1 MRIINIISIAILLT
15 PAVFAQTTTL
25 RGQVTDES
33 GALVPAATVT
43 LLSPDGVT
51 KTAVADGQ
59 GRYSFPPLAPGNYT
73 VSATAPDLTT
83 PQPAKILLKP
93 GPQTLNLQLK
103 VASTVQQ
110 VTVQENAG
118 PSVST
123 ESSNNASALV
133 LRGEDLQA
141 LSDDPD
147 DLMADLQALAGPAAG
162 PNGGSLYIDGFSGGE
177 LPPKESI
184 REIRINSNPFSPE
197 YDKLGYGRIEIFT
210 KPGTDKFHGTA
221 FYNFSDDVWNSRNP
235 YAQQKAPFLLKEY
248 GGNLSGPITKRA
260 SFFVDV
266 RRDATDN
273 GSIINGITLDP
284 ETLGIV
290 NPFTDVFR
298 VPQRRLRV
306 SPRVDY
312 QITPNN
318 TLTMRYGFTQSDIL
332 DAGLG
337 GFNLVSRAYHVH
349 NLNQTVQISE
359 TAVL

>member
-15 PAVFAQTTTL
+15 HAVFAQTTTL

-33 GALVPAATVT
+33 GALVPGATVT
-43 LLSPDGVT
+43 LQSPGGTT
-51 KTAVADGQ
+51 KTAVVDGQ
-59 GRYSFPPLAPGNYT
+59 GHYSFTPLAPGNYT

-83 PQPAKILLKP
+83 PQPTKILLKP

-103 VASTVQQ
+103 VASTMQQ

-197 YDKLGYGRIEIFT
+197 YDKLGFGRIEIFT
-210 KPGTDKFHGTA
+210 KPGTDKFHGSG
-221 FYNFSDDVWNSRNP
+221 FYNFGDDVWNSRNP
-235 YAQQKAPFLLKEY
+235 YAAQKAPFLLKEY
-248 GGNLSGPITKRA
+248 GGNVSGPITKRA
-260 SFFVDV
+260 SFFLDV
-266 RRDATDN
+266 RRDAVDN
-273 GSIINGITLDP
+273 GS
-284 ETLGIV
+284 
-290 NPFTDVFR
+290 
-298 VPQRRLRV
+298 
-306 SPRVDY
+306 
-312 QITPNN
+312 
-318 TLTMRYGFTQSDIL
+318 
-332 DAGLG
+332 
-337 GFNLVSRAYHVH
+337 
-349 NLNQTVQISE
+349 
-359 TAVL
+359 